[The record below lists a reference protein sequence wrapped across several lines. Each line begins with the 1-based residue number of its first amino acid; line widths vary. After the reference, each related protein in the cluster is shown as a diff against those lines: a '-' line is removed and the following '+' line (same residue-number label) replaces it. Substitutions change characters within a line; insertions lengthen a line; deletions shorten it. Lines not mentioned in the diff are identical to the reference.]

1 MSLRLP
7 LAGPLALAALLA
19 ACAQPQ
25 EARQAAPG
33 ARLYANDLAGG
44 AKTCTVPQ
52 PATIAAGQ
60 QIDTTMTVD
69 NDGGW
74 CGITVAQPGPKPFA
88 YGTVV
93 GRPQNGRVHIHT
105 VGDNTR
111 VDYIPNA
118 AFGGT
123 DNFTVKLVPGNAQ
136 MRVAVTVTY
145 TPPPAPPAPPAAP
158 PRQQQQRRAP
168 ARSR

>member
-1 MSLRLP
+1 MIRRLP
-7 LAGPLALAALLA
+7 LAGSLAMAALLA

-25 EARQAAPG
+25 VAGQAPAR

-52 PATIAAGQ
+52 PATVSAGQ
-60 QIDTTMTVD
+60 QIDTVMTVD

-74 CGITVAQPGPKPFA
+74 CGITVTQAGPKPFL

-93 GRPQNGRVHIHT
+93 GRPQNGRVHIHS
-105 VGDNTR
+105 VGDSTR

-123 DNFTVKLVPGNAQ
+123 DNFTVKLVPGDAT
-136 MRVAVTVTY
+136 MRVAVTVSY
-145 TPPPAPPAPPAAP
+145 TAPPAPPTPPAP
-158 PRQQQQRRAP
+158 PPRPSRPQPRR
-168 ARSR
+168 R

>member
-19 ACAQPQ
+19 ACAPQ
-25 EARQAAPG
+25 QQARQAAPG

-52 PATIAAGQ
+52 AAVLSAGQ
-60 QIDTTMTVD
+60 QVESTMTVD

-74 CGITVAQPGPKPFA
+74 CGITVAQAGPKPFA
-88 YGTVV
+88 YGTVQS
-93 GRPQNGRVHIHT
+93 RPQNGRVHIHT

-123 DNFTVKLVPGNAQ
+123 DSFAVQLKPGNAT
-136 MRVAVTVTY
+136 MRVAVNVTY
-145 TPPPAPPAPPAAP
+145 TPPPAPLAPPAQP
-158 PRQQQQRRAP
+158 PRQNRAP
-168 ARSR
+168 ARRR